1 MKPPRIRP
9 ADGRNSEFHDSGLI
23 EFRVSPTFD
32 WMVIVVST
40 PDEGGGENQW
50 QIKFT
55 GLLRLEF
62 ETSGNGAGETF
73 PGEIYDIYEF
83 ADSDERSRWV
93 KRLSVLEDLQVQN
106 DHANLRTVHGCPT
119 TTTAMVGRVVSSL
132 SGHPHLLRLVF
143 DRLRT
148 ERCGD

>member
-106 DHANLRTVHGCPT
+106 DHVHHIVLASSLVRGWGDRGDLDGVHIICR
-119 TTTAMVGRVVSSL
+119 GYEISGVSS
-132 SGHPHLLRLVF
+132 
-143 DRLRT
+143 
-148 ERCGD
+148 